1 MPLLQTNTLSTSGGI
16 TGASLTPTPA
26 SPPPSLRNSSY
37 REDLKSRDHRAVPGR
52 ARGSMGESSNLNGM
66 LLRADLHQSFD
77 ADALMQKLV
86 GIDRR
91 CLFARVTWAVLSLLH
106 DFLSIRR
113 LASNNLLV
121 RMKGGELKE
130 IAPGMFQQFSRWR
143 SRNRSSTKRPR
154 LEALEEDDGSGQDK
168 FPRIP

>member
-1 MPLLQTNTLSTSGGI
+1 
-16 TGASLTPTPA
+16 
-26 SPPPSLRNSSY
+26 
-37 REDLKSRDHRAVPGR
+37 
-52 ARGSMGESSNLNGM
+52 MGESSNLNGM

-77 ADALMQKLV
+77 ADALVPMVKEGMQKLV